1 MKNPNLIEDL
11 VRYLDLEIPYRI
23 IIKPKLSDNACGEYV
38 EMRRKG
44 KLFQHRVTLGADWF
58 NQRSFE
64 SLVAH
69 ELIHAWQVEWT
80 TEKKHHGKE
89 FRRMA
94 RNIEQEF
101 GIPNVF
107 IKGVDI

>member
-1 MKNPNLIEDL
+1 MRNPNLIEDL

-23 IIKPKLSDNACGEYV
+23 IIKPSLKSGCCGEYV

-44 KLFQHRVTLGADWF
+44 KLIQHRISLAADSF
-58 NQRSFE
+58 IERSFE
-64 SLVAH
+64 SLIAH

-80 TEKKHHGKE
+80 KETEHHGKE
-89 FRRMA
+89 FKRMA

-101 GIPNVF
+101 GIPSIF
-107 IKGVDI
+107 IQGTDI